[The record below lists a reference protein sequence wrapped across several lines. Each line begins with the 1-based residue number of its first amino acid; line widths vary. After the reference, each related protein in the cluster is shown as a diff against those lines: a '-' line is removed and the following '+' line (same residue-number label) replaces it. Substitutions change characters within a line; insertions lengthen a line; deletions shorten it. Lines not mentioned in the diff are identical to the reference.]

1 MVVRVCAI
9 YCVGVCTGD
18 ECMDIWAW
26 SCSSVHRAYPPSAHP
41 GDSGGFPD
49 DMKSEIITAVN
60 QRVVQSASD
69 TGLRGQDSR
78 FGMAVYDSVVYVV
91 IVCSVWC
98 VGAADACAESVGA
111 GAIALMLLWVRW

>member
-1 MVVRVCAI
+1 M
-9 YCVGVCTGD
+9 
-18 ECMDIWAW
+18 
-26 SCSSVHRAYPPSAHP
+26 HRAYPPSAHP

-49 DMKSEIITAVN
+49 EMKSEILTAVN

-69 TGLRGQDSR
+69 TGIRGQDLR

-111 GAIALMLLWVRW
+111 GATYVAMGALVIVRARARLGGGGRVSDARR

>member
-1 MVVRVCAI
+1 
-9 YCVGVCTGD
+9 
-18 ECMDIWAW
+18 
-26 SCSSVHRAYPPSAHP
+26 
-41 GDSGGFPD
+41 
-49 DMKSEIITAVN
+49 MKSEIQTAVN

-69 TGLRGQDSR
+69 TGLRGQDLR

-111 GAIALMLLWVRW
+111 GATYVAMGALVIVRARARLGGGGRVSDARR